1 MRIFAVFALVITN
14 GLLQG
19 CAAPLA
25 AISTGGTAVASS
37 TGTAVASTASAYPVT
52 ASSVASTVTTGKSP
66 LEHAAS
72 AATKKECS
80 FTNIVGPKPICE
92 DVVMPKI
99 IDNSTPLPGPADPPA
114 NSSKE

>member
-1 MRIFAVFALVITN
+1 M
-14 GLLQG
+14 
-19 CAAPLA
+19 APLA
-25 AISTGGTAVASS
+25 AIGSSGTAVASS
-37 TGTAVASTASAYPVT
+37 VGTTVTTAAVANPVTATSIASTAA
-52 ASSVASTVTTGKSP
+52 TGKSP

-99 IDNSTPLPGPADPPA
+99 IDNSSPLAGPADQPA
-114 NSSKE
+114 EAVKQ